1 MRRDTNPNPKPSARA
16 FTIVEI
22 MVTLGILILVAA
34 GVATI
39 FNSISETVTEGRRL
53 AEINRFAA
61 RVELVMRRDFERMS
75 REGFLVIVHQ
85 NAPGADPTSNNPD
98 SREVQLNAFD
108 TSDPDNDGTFGRP
121 RRADEIMFFSR
132 GDFETSR
139 RSLSPGLVA
148 RSDQAAIYYGHGQQR
163 LIKDRDLE
171 EPNNTNRW
179 FFNPNVEDPNFDSA
193 ADFQGGIHKGS
204 LGFQPSDGTFNPN
217 RYAAD
222 WTLLRHVTI
231 LSQPQSAGQDLPQE
245 LFGVRR
251 LQNRDWLED
260 SDRQIA
266 LQPATRSIF
275 GTSST
280 FGLSQ
285 ELANQ
290 PMPRWFREFGAGGGP
305 IGFDPTPVYRA
316 SGLVDIAT
324 DDLGSIREFLTGAPS
339 TQPDTLFVSS
349 GSYFSSP
356 VTNGTFFTGEGFR
369 SHDDFENRRQNV
381 LDTTSATI
389 VPAVVEPLMFADV
402 SSAAFQQRQWMLDA
416 LPSIWNL
423 DYSPGSE
430 QPEQIS
436 RVRYQQVPPR
446 LFYDEDF
453 FGNPTDPV
461 AQRARAYAQA
471 DQEVIGAA
479 IFVPSCTEFI
489 VEWSYGFIDR
499 SITDPTDPGYKQ
511 PLWYG
516 LARYAVDTNDDGV
529 IDTSDDPVA
538 QPYFA
543 RSLTVNPP
551 AVTSEQ
557 VDREEY
563 LSQLVHGHAE
573 RALTNPVDANRELS
587 MFGYEYHNPDL
598 VNLNPIQ
605 WPWPKFIRVT
615 MSLADPNDPSVE
627 ETFVFTFEIPPA
639 SNN

>member
-1 MRRDTNPNPKPSARA
+1 MMRRATNPNPKPSARA
-16 FTIVEI
+16 FTIIEI

-75 REGFLVIVHQ
+75 RDGFLVIVHQ
-85 NAPGADPTSNNPD
+85 NAPGADPQNNN
-98 SREVQLNAFD
+98 RNVQLNAFD
-108 TSDPDNDGTFGRP
+108 TTDPDNDNEFGRP

-163 LIKDRDLE
+163 IIKDSDLE
-171 EPNNTNRW
+171 DPDNLNRW

-193 ADFQGGIHKGS
+193 ADFDDGVHKGS
-204 LGFQPSDGTFNPN
+204 LGFAPSDGTFNPN

-222 WTLLRHVTI
+222 WTLLRHVT
-231 LSQPQSAGQDLPQE
+231 LLAQPQSAGQDLPQQ
-245 LFGVRR
+245 LFGARR
-251 LQNRDWLED
+251 LQDRDWLED

-285 ELANQ
+285 EFLNQ
-290 PMPRWFREFGAGGGP
+290 PMPRWFREYGSGGGP

-339 TQPDTLFVSS
+339 TQTDTLFASS

-356 VTNGTFFTGEGFR
+356 VTNGTFFTGEAFR
-369 SHDDFENRRQNV
+369 SHDDFQIRRQNV

-389 VPAVVEPLMFADV
+389 VPAVVEPLMFADPT
-402 SSAAFQQRQWMLDA
+402 SAAFQQRQWMLDA
-416 LPSIWNL
+416 LPSVWNL
-423 DYSPGSE
+423 DYTPGAE
-430 QPEQIS
+430 QPEQIA

-453 FGNPTDPV
+453 FGDSDDPT

-479 IFVPSCTEFI
+479 IFVPRCTEFI
-489 VEWSYGFIDR
+489 VEWSYGLINR
-499 SITDPTDPGYKQ
+499 SVTNPTDPAYKQ

-516 LARYAVDTNDDGV
+516 LTRYAVDTNGDGF
-529 IDTSDDPVA
+529 IDTNDDPVA
-538 QPYFA
+538 APYVP
-543 RSLTVNPP
+543 RTNTTGLDP
-551 AVTSEQ
+551 EQ

-563 LSQLVHGHAE
+563 LSQLVHGHAPT
-573 RALTNPVDANRELS
+573 APNAQVDPDRELS

-598 VNLNPIQ
+598 PNLNPIE
-605 WPWPKFIRVT
+605 WPWPKFIRIT
-615 MSLADPNDPSVE
+615 MSLADPTDPNVE
-627 ETFVFTFEIPPA
+627 ETFVFTFEIPDA